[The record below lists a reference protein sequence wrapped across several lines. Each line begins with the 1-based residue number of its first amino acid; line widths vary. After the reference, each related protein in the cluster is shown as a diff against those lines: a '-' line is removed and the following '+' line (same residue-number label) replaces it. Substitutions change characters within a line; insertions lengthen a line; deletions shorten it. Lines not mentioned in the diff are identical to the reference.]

1 MAYSSEATHSAF
13 GAESTF
19 GTCLTPLATASY
31 SAVTGWYS
39 LLHFVQW
46 VLAFGEDSKLDL
58 DCPSIK
64 SSLHFIWEL
73 CWTMAT
79 E

>member
-19 GTCLTPLATASY
+19 STCLTPPATASY

-39 LLHFVQW
+39 LLHFVQ
-46 VLAFGEDSKLDL
+46 
-58 DCPSIK
+58 
-64 SSLHFIWEL
+64 
-73 CWTMAT
+73 
-79 E
+79 